1 MKKILAGAVI
11 VICLIFVGCS
21 RGKTADQ
28 SKGTLSSSFPN
39 ASEPADSSLE
49 EHSPDPSDA
58 PDEKEEYL
66 LTEELQRYGL
76 SFEDVHKIYFYDAAM
91 GEGGRSTDSAYI
103 QGITDG
109 FVGISFYKEEPEIH
123 PTWES
128 LSHGCLYWFEFYNNV
143 SDEEPWFCIA
153 LDPFFFV
160 VNGETAGPYTLV
172 SDEIIADILKSTN
185 SNF

>member
-21 RGKTADQ
+21 WGKTADQ

-66 LTEELQRYGL
+66 LTEELQRYGF
-76 SFEDVHKIYFYDAAM
+76 SF
-91 GEGGRSTDSAYI
+91 
-103 QGITDG
+103 
-109 FVGISFYKEEPEIH
+109 
-123 PTWES
+123 
-128 LSHGCLYWFEFYNNV
+128 
-143 SDEEPWFCIA
+143 
-153 LDPFFFV
+153 
-160 VNGETAGPYTLV
+160 
-172 SDEIIADILKSTN
+172 
-185 SNF
+185 